1 MPYETIFA
9 ALSNPTRQ
17 QIMLTLKDHPRTVRE
32 MTDAFDVSQPVVSQH
47 LKILKDAGLVDAKAD
62 GTRRIY
68 HVNPHGLLSLRTYLE
83 KHWSALLA
91 GLDEGSTTDDT

>member
-1 MPYETIFA
+1 MSYETVFA

-17 QIMLTLKDHPRTVRE
+17 HIMLTLKDRPRTVRE

-47 LKILKDAGLVDAKAD
+47 LKILKDAGLVDAKAK

-68 HVNPHGLLSLRTYLE
+68 HVNPQGLLSLKTYLE
-83 KHWSALLA
+83 KHWSALLT
-91 GLDEGSTTDDT
+91 GLDQETTPDDN